1 MESVNKQ
8 ELIQKIKEMYK
19 DVAEHPEGKFHFEMD
34 RQLAEKLGYPSIYLD
49 KIPKESIESFAGVG
63 YYFDLADIKEG
74 EQILDLGSGSG
85 MDSFFAGLKTGKNG
99 KVIGIDMTNEQLQ
112 KATKI
117 KNRYGFSQIQFI
129 KGYLESLPVFN
140 NSVDVVIS
148 NGVINLCA
156 DKEKVFREIARVLKK
171 GGRMA
176 ISDIVTEKPL
186 TKEITCDVNLWASCI
201 GGAMQIDAYKKAIE
215 QAGLK
220 IIKIKEHPEYNF
232 LSKSAQGASKDFGVK
247 SISILAVKK

>member
-117 KNRYGFSQIQFI
+117 K
-129 KGYLESLPVFN
+129 V
-140 NSVDVVIS
+140 
-148 NGVINLCA
+148 
-156 DKEKVFREIARVLKK
+156 
-171 GGRMA
+171 
-176 ISDIVTEKPL
+176 
-186 TKEITCDVNLWASCI
+186 
-201 GGAMQIDAYKKAIE
+201 
-215 QAGLK
+215 
-220 IIKIKEHPEYNF
+220 
-232 LSKSAQGASKDFGVK
+232 
-247 SISILAVKK
+247 SI